1 MAFVKVVKN
10 RAYFKRFQ
18 VKYRRRR
25 EGKTDYGAR
34 RVMVRQEKNK
44 YNSAKYRL
52 IVRFTNKRCIAQIVS
67 STIEGDK
74 VMMHADSTQL
84 EKYGLKVGLK
94 NYAAG
99 YCVGLLLARRTLD
112 KVGLADAFEG
122 QKEPDGEEFH
132 VEASGDAR
140 PFKCYL
146 DTGLVRTS
154 TGARVFSALKGATDG
169 GLDIPHNDKRFAG
182 YDVQDK
188 SLDSE
193 TLERYI
199 KGGVT
204 AEYAE
209 EMQEEEPE
217 KFQEHFKK
225 YLDEDQD
232 PTELEERMDEVFEAM
247 EALEAKIQCV
257 AEVLE
262 DAEAVEQMKRDGSYT
277 AADLE
282 AKHGITAANWA
293 DYLEFAKFLYE
304 CGDYEGAREVTMQ
317 WVSHTPR
324 PRPAPALRR
333 DVTSTRQPSS
343 KAA

>member
-122 QKEPDGEEFH
+122 QVDFVARQIDRYFGIFATRVADVVPMAADYVLVQNLGRDLALTVADAAHGLSDDH
-132 VEASGDAR
+132 VA
-140 PFKCYL
+140 
-146 DTGLVRTS
+146 
-154 TGARVFSALKGATDG
+154 
-169 GLDIPHNDKRFAG
+169 
-182 YDVQDK
+182 
-188 SLDSE
+188 SLDRKS
-193 TLERYI
+193 
-199 KGGVT
+199 V
-204 AEYAE
+204 
-209 EMQEEEPE
+209 
-217 KFQEHFKK
+217 
-225 YLDEDQD
+225 
-232 PTELEERMDEVFEAM
+232 V
-247 EALEAKIQCV
+247 
-257 AEVLE
+257 
-262 DAEAVEQMKRDGSYT
+262 
-277 AADLE
+277 
-282 AKHGITAANWA
+282 
-293 DYLEFAKFLYE
+293 
-304 CGDYEGAREVTMQ
+304 
-317 WVSHTPR
+317 
-324 PRPAPALRR
+324 
-333 DVTSTRQPSS
+333 
-343 KAA
+343 